1 MRVKQ
6 SALELI
12 KSVIEESFSAF
23 PDRLIYVYIYVYPD
37 NFNAGVVVVV
47 LRSMIGWSLSRVASR
62 RGKCQCMAFTVISK
76 FFHVMS

>member
-23 PDRLIYVYIYVYPD
+23 PGRLIYIYIHMYIQII
-37 NFNAGVVVVV
+37 
-47 LRSMIGWSLSRVASR
+47 LMQGWWWWCYAV
-62 RGKCQCMAFTVISK
+62 
-76 FFHVMS
+76 